1 MTTAKLKE
9 LKEDALINVKVNK
22 TYYLMVKNLLYYL
35 FQDLQK
41 EGKITDVKALTTL
54 KYEDMTEV
62 QRSFYTTTLLL
73 AEIEKEAMNNNLYVE
88 TEISEEQ
95 IKDALDKEEDDTT
108 N

>member
-73 AEIEKEAMNNNLYVE
+73 IIPFL
-88 TEISEEQ
+88 I
-95 IKDALDKEEDDTT
+95 
-108 N
+108 